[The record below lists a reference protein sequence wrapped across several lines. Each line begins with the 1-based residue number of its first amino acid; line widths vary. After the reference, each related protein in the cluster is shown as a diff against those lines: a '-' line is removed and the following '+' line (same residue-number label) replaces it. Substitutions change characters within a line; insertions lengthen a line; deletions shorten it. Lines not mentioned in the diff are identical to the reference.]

1 MSGVRISAGAPCRRK
16 LRSACDDFFRKAQ
29 KSPLT
34 RSTAPPFQI
43 EPTSLGFDLVLPFR
57 RSVTVCFQLIGN
69 SEEVLLNCFIKNSG
83 HLPSSAV
90 AASAASRR
98 ALNLSRFSA
107 RSAAKAGVRISA
119 GAPRRRKLRSA
130 CDDFFR
136 KAQKSPLTRSAAPPF

>member
-1 MSGVRISAGAPCRRK
+1 MLFNNEAMPFKQGVRSSNLRWSTTSSQASLSLRRFFVKRKNRLSPAPLLLLSKSNPLRWASIWFCR
-16 LRSACDDFFRKAQ
+16 SDGQ
-29 KSPLT
+29 M
-34 RSTAPPFQI
+34 
-43 EPTSLGFDLVLPFR
+43 
-57 RSVTVCFQLIGN
+57 TVCFQLIGN

-130 CDDFFR
+130 CDDF
-136 KAQKSPLTRSAAPPF
+136 S